1 MSSEAE
7 LVQRGLEVVRLFLES
22 LDADPSLDPST
33 VECITQLSRAEKLT
47 KTRLLQALESARA
60 PERLSPDIGS
70 NQ

>member
-1 MSSEAE
+1 MNSDAE
-7 LVQRGLEVVRLFLES
+7 QVQRGLEVVRVFLES
-22 LDADPSLDPST
+22 LDADPSLDRST

-60 PERLSPDIGS
+60 SDPLSPHIGN